1 MSKETLIEETT
12 DVISQAIVS
21 SRDNA
26 VQAVLSII
34 ESYKKLLMPA
44 IPKDA
49 YDLGGRDAID
59 TLLIH
64 LNKFAE
70 GLKAARE

>member
-1 MSKETLIEETT
+1 MSKEILIEETT
-12 DVISQAIVS
+12 DVISQAITR

-26 VQAVLSII
+26 IEAVLSII
-34 ESYKKLLMPA
+34 ESYKKLQMPA

-49 YDLGGRDAID
+49 YDLGARDAID

-64 LNKFAE
+64 LNKFAD
-70 GLKAARE
+70 GLKEGRK